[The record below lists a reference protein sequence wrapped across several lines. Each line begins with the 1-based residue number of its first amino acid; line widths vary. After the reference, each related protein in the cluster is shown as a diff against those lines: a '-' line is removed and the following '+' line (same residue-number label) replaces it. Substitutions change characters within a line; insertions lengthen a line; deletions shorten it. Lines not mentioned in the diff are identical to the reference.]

1 LKIILGGYLRM
12 KDLKF
17 FLKQNTIP
25 VENQEV
31 EVSKR
36 FKDDAGNT
44 VKFEIKSISNE
55 MDDALRKQNTRQVK
69 KAKGVIVPELDQQK
83 YFVDL
88 VLKSLV
94 YPDLD
99 DKELQDSWG
108 VMDSRELINAMLLPG
123 EYTALLQEVQKI
135 NGWDLNVE
143 DIKDEVKN

>member
-1 LKIILGGYLRM
+1 M

-36 FKDDAGNT
+36 FKDDAGNI

-69 KAKGVIVPELDQQK
+69 KAKGVVVPELDQQK

>member
-1 LKIILGGYLRM
+1 M

-123 EYTALLQEVQKI
+123 EYAALLQEVQKI

>member
-1 LKIILGGYLRM
+1 M

-108 VMDSRELINAMLLPG
+108 VMDSKELINAMLLPG

-143 DIKDEVKN
+143 DIKDAVKN

>member
-1 LKIILGGYLRM
+1 M

-44 VKFEIKSISNE
+44 VKFELKPISNE
-55 MDDALRKQNTRQVK
+55 MDDAIRKQNTRQVK

>member
-1 LKIILGGYLRM
+1 M

-55 MDDALRKQNTRQVK
+55 MDDTLRKQNTRQVK
-69 KAKGVIVPELDQQK
+69 KAKGVVVPELDQQK

>member
-1 LKIILGGYLRM
+1 M

-69 KAKGVIVPELDQQK
+69 KAKGVVVPELDQQK

>member
-1 LKIILGGYLRM
+1 M

-36 FKDDAGNT
+36 FKDDAGNA

>member
-1 LKIILGGYLRM
+1 M

-36 FKDDAGNT
+36 FKDDAGNN

>member
-1 LKIILGGYLRM
+1 M

-36 FKDDAGNT
+36 FKDDTGNT

-143 DIKDEVKN
+143 DIKEEAKN

>member
-1 LKIILGGYLRM
+1 M

-69 KAKGVIVPELDQQK
+69 KAKGVVVPELDQQK

-94 YPDLD
+94 YPDLN

-108 VMDSRELINAMLLPG
+108 VMDSKELINAMLLPG
-123 EYTALLQEVQKI
+123 EYSSLLQEVQKI
-135 NGWDLNVE
+135 NGWDINIE
-143 DIKDEVKN
+143 DIKEEAKN

>member
-1 LKIILGGYLRM
+1 M

-36 FKDDAGNT
+36 FKDDTGNT

-83 YFVDL
+83 YF
-88 VLKSLV
+88 
-94 YPDLD
+94 PDLD

>member
-1 LKIILGGYLRM
+1 M

-108 VMDSRELINAMLLPG
+108 VMDSKELINAMLLPG

>member
-1 LKIILGGYLRM
+1 M

-108 VMDSRELINAMLLPG
+108 VMDSRELINVMLLPG
-123 EYTALLQEVQKI
+123 EYAALLQEVQKI

>member
-1 LKIILGGYLRM
+1 M

-108 VMDSRELINAMLLPG
+108 VMDSRELINAMLLAG

>member
-1 LKIILGGYLRM
+1 M

-123 EYTALLQEVQKI
+123 EYTALIQEVQKI

>member
-1 LKIILGGYLRM
+1 M

-143 DIKDEVKN
+143 EIKDEVKN

>member
-1 LKIILGGYLRM
+1 M

-94 YPDLD
+94 YPDLN

-108 VMDSRELINAMLLPG
+108 VMDSKELINAMLLPG

-135 NGWDLNVE
+135 NGWDLNIE

>member
-1 LKIILGGYLRM
+1 M

-55 MDDALRKQNTRQVK
+55 MDDVLRKQNTRQVK

-143 DIKDEVKN
+143 EIKDEVKN

>member
-1 LKIILGGYLRM
+1 M

-25 VENQEV
+25 LENQEV

-36 FKDDAGNT
+36 FKDYAGNT

>member
-1 LKIILGGYLRM
+1 M

-135 NGWDLNVE
+135 NGWDINIE
-143 DIKDEVKN
+143 DIKEEVKN